1 MENHLSVREARRQ
14 LAQVLN
20 TAAFGDHRIVVV
32 RYRQEVG
39 AFVSM
44 NDLEFLRRYR
54 PGAELSPS
62 AQSLRQDEFELKGRE
77 DRLAHREATALEFGT
92 PERRAH
98 LAAER
103 ELLVAERRWLEVLLA
118 LQKRSSAAPKN

>member
-1 MENHLSVREARRQ
+1 MENHLSVRETRRQ
-14 LAQVLN
+14 LAEVLN

-44 NDLEFLRRYR
+44 NDLEFRRYR

-77 DRLAHREATALEFGT
+77 DRLAHREAAGLEFGT
-92 PERRAH
+92 PERRSH

-103 ELLVAERRWLEVLLA
+103 ELLVAERRRLEVLLA